1 MQLQSHPITLHKTDR
16 HRDREII
23 WLVLLLSTMISI
35 TSTFRK
41 LRKKDITKFHVQFAA
56 ATTFMLVV
64 FLAGFDRTE
73 SVAGCVTAGV
83 LLHYFILVSWM
94 WMAAEAV
101 LMFKKLV
108 IIFTI
113 IRLKYIII
121 VSVICWGKGT
131 LLHGFESRS
140 IVYKKYY
147 YQYTIFHCPQ
157 LFLLFL

>member
-1 MQLQSHPITLHKTDR
+1 MVVLIN
-16 HRDREII
+16 II
-23 WLVLLLSTMISI
+23 MNII
-35 TSTFRK
+35 AAFRK
-41 LRKKDITKFHVQFAA
+41 LRKKDISKFHVQFAA

-64 FLAGFDRTE
+64 FLAGFDQTE
-73 SVAGCVTAGV
+73 SVEGCVTVGV

-113 IRLKYIII
+113 IRMKYIII

-131 LLHGFESRS
+131 LLHGFKSRDIAYGYIIIS
-140 IVYKKYY
+140 TPSLIGHSCSCYS
-147 YQYTIFHCPQ
+147 CRP
-157 LFLLFL
+157 LSEC